1 MPIFSSV
8 RRKADS
14 STSRN
19 DFKLL
24 AGGVRTRHVPVM
36 LLRQRILPAG
46 FTRRADGSLTIRRD
60 GTGMSQRL
68 ARTLRRGRICEISL
82 FNCLF
87 AVGAVS
93 HAFQVGRRFEY
104 VVRASLGHNQWV
116 VLIYYPH
123 NSDGHAARL
132 DFDGSKRRRG
142 MGT

>member
-60 GTGMSQRL
+60 GTGIVTTSCEDV
-68 ARTLRRGRICEISL
+68 ATGTDLRDFPLKLLVCSRS
-82 FNCLF
+82 
-87 AVGAVS
+87 
-93 HAFQVGRRFEY
+93 RFPCFPS
-104 VVRASLGHNQWV
+104 RA
-116 VLIYYPH
+116 PH
-123 NSDGHAARL
+123 
-132 DFDGSKRRRG
+132 
-142 MGT
+142 